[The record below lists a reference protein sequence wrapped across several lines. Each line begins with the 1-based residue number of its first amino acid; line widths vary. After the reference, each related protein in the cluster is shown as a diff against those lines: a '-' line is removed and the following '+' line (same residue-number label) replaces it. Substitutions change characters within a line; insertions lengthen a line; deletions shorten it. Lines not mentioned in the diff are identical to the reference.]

1 MIRIDHFKE
10 KIVAVIGL
18 GRSGLSAARALKEG
32 GAKPVLWDDKASNLL
47 QATKEGFAIEDLH
60 VSDWADIS
68 ALILSPG
75 IALTHPEPHWSVLKA
90 KEKNIEIIGDIE
102 LFARFV
108 NGLPE
113 HRRPR
118 VIAITGTNGKSTTT
132 ALIGH
137 ILAHSGRSV
146 HVGGNIGR
154 GVLDLPEDAHPHA
167 CYVIETSSYQLDLCQ
182 GFAPD
187 VGILLNLTPD
197 HLDRHGDMDG
207 YRAAKMRLFQSQG
220 PGQVAVIGAD
230 DYYCQNAIMEIKQR
244 AAKEG
249 GPRLIALSARTALGE
264 GLYALNGTLY
274 DARSEPARPVFEFS
288 RAAALPGKHNW
299 QNAAAAFAACSAIG
313 LKAEEIIDG
322 LMSFGG
328 LDHRCQEIGR
338 IGKVRFIND
347 SKATNADA
355 ARQAMSAY
363 ERFFWIAGGKAKQ
376 GGIDS
381 LSDLFDRVKSAYLI
395 GEAAEPFAKI
405 MKGKVKTVKSKILIT
420 AVAQAYADAEKT
432 GTDEVV
438 LFSPA
443 CASFDQ
449 FTDFE
454 ARGNAFKAAVE
465 EIKSTIMA

>member
-1 MIRIDHFKE
+1 MIRIDHFKDQ
-10 KIVAVIGL
+10 IVAVVGL
-18 GRSGLSAARALKEG
+18 GRSGLSAARALKAG

-47 QATKEGFAIEDLH
+47 QATKEGFSIEDLR
-60 VSDWADIS
+60 VSDWSDVT

-75 IALTHPEPHWSVLKA
+75 IPLTHPQPHWSVAKA

-108 NGLPE
+108 NGLPD
-113 HRRPR
+113 HKRPK

-137 ILAHSGRSV
+137 ILAHNGRSV

-182 GFAPD
+182 SFAPD
-187 VGILLNLTPD
+187 VAILLNLTPD

-220 PGQVAVIGAD
+220 PDQTAIIGAD
-230 DYYCQNAIMEIKQR
+230 DAFCQKAIMEIKLR
-244 AAKEG
+244 ATKQD
-249 GPRLIALSARTALGE
+249 GPKLIAISARNALGE
-264 GLYALNGTLY
+264 GLYALNATLY
-274 DARSEPARPVFEFS
+274 DARQEPARPVFEFV
-288 RAAALPGKHNW
+288 RAPSLPGKHNW
-299 QNAAAAFAACSAIG
+299 QNAAAAFGACSTIG
-313 LKAEEIIDG
+313 LRSDEIADG

-363 ERFFWIAGGKAKQ
+363 ERFYWIAGGKAKE
-376 GGIDS
+376 GGIEP
-381 LSDLFDRVKSAYLI
+381 LKDLFSRIQSAYLI
-395 GEAAEPFAKI
+395 GEAADMFAKTL
-405 MKGKVKTVKSKILIT
+405 KSKTTIIKSKILIT

-432 GTDEVV
+432 GEEAVV

-449 FTDFE
+449 FSDFE
-454 ARGNAFKAAVE
+454 ARGDAFKAAVA
-465 EIKSTIMA
+465 EIRDSIMA